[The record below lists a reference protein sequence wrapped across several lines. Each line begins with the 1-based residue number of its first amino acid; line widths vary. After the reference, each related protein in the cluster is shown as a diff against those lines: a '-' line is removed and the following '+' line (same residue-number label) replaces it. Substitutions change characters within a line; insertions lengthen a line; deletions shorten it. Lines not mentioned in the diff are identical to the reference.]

1 MILFTFS
8 LSSRC
13 CANTLVRF
21 RRVKHS
27 VKAQKTSWFV
37 LKKTCLYDHRLRRAD
52 FLWKIAGFWLAH
64 KQLEVSAGTL
74 FKEET
79 PAFDATKNV
88 RRCCQVSLA
97 ALLADPLRCQKKKE
111 ALSCFNPVLL
121 LLQLPVICMSASATS
136 YMGIIS
142 CDLHLFTVKY
152 LTGVGC
158 DRLPGHRSFG
168 LTSSYLPVMRYS
180 RLLLENDQD
189 PTSSNSI
196 I

>member
-1 MILFTFS
+1 MQQKRQEMLPGVLGS
-8 LSSRC
+8 LVGR
-13 CANTLVRF
+13 
-21 RRVKHS
+21 
-27 VKAQKTSWFV
+27 
-37 LKKTCLYDHRLRRAD
+37 
-52 FLWKIAGFWLAH
+52 
-64 KQLEVSAGTL
+64 SA
-74 FKEET
+74 KM
-79 PAFDATKNV
+79 
-88 RRCCQVSLA
+88 S
-97 ALLADPLRCQKKKE
+97 KKKKK

-121 LLQLPVICMSASATS
+121 LLQLAVICMSAAATS

-189 PTSSNSI
+189 PTCSNSI